1 MNSAGST
8 SSLSIPLISG
18 YGLGIIRVSCD
29 QELKTESPTI
39 KPQISKKNRTGVS
52 TFVLNVAGPIPS
64 FIACR
69 DKTFHIF
76 TSEIGGKETL
86 KLENSFYIN
95 SLTVERGDKVTVNFH
110 NVDSVRQEGHSFTI
124 GDPYK
129 VDINIVFAKNGDVTL
144 TANNQTT
151 NQYYSNKHQPL
162 LAGQVLALPQ

>member
-18 YGLGIIRVSCD
+18 YGLGILRVSSD
-29 QELKTESPTI
+29 QKLKPGLVTI
-39 KPQISKKNRTGVS
+39 KPQASRKNQACVS
-52 TFVLNVAGPIPS
+52 TLVLNVAGPIPS
-64 FIACR
+64 LIAR
-69 DKTFHIF
+69 RNKTFHIF
-76 TSEIGGKETL
+76 TSEIEGNEKL

-95 SLTVERGDKVTVNFH
+95 SLAVERGDKVAVNFY

-129 VDINIVFAKNGDVTL
+129 VDIEIAFAENGNITL

-151 NQYYSNKHQPL
+151 NQYY
-162 LAGQVLALPQ
+162 